1 MFLSLVHHGY
11 PYERVILA
19 AKMGIKRAEHGSGPR
34 GRRLD
39 KTGFIQ
45 EGELEIRID
54 HESGAEVLSLYG
66 ELDHSNAHVLESTL
80 LGAESRETEA
90 IILDL
95 SGLEFCDS
103 TGLGVIIRA
112 ATRSSQDSDRLAMLR
127 ARDQV
132 QRLLKI
138 SGLEEHLPFID

>member
-19 AKMGIKRAEHGSGPR
+19 AKWVSSVPSTEADDGDEG
-34 GRRLD
+34 LD
-39 KTGFIQ
+39 RTGFIQ

-80 LGAESRETEA
+80 FGAESRDTEA

>member
-1 MFLSLVHHGY
+1 MQI
-11 PYERVILA
+11 RV
-19 AKMGIKRAEHGSGPR
+19 
-34 GRRLD
+34 
-39 KTGFIQ
+39 
-45 EGELEIRID
+45 D
-54 HESGAEVLSLYG
+54 HEDGCDVLSLYG
-66 ELDHSNAHVLESTL
+66 ELDHGNAEVLESTL
-80 LGAESRETEA
+80 LAAESGEAEA

-112 ATRSSQDSDRLAMLR
+112 ATRSSQDSDRLGMLR

-132 QRLLKI
+132 QRLLTI

>member
-1 MFLSLVHHGY
+1 MPST
-11 PYERVILA
+11 ERHN
-19 AKMGIKRAEHGSGPR
+19 GDT
-34 GRRLD
+34 RLD

-45 EGELEIRID
+45 EGELEIRVD
-54 HESGAEVLSLYG
+54 HEVDTEVLSLYG
-66 ELDHSNAHVLESTL
+66 ELDHSNAQVLESSL
-80 LGAESRETEA
+80 LGAESRATEA

-112 ATRSSQDSDRLAMLR
+112 VTRSRQDSDRLVMLR
-127 ARDQV
+127 AQDQV
-132 QRLLKI
+132 QRLLAI

>member
-1 MFLSLVHHGY
+1 V
-11 PYERVILA
+11 EQTR
-19 AKMGIKRAEHGSGPR
+19 
-34 GRRLD
+34 
-39 KTGFIQ
+39 FIE
-45 EGELEIRID
+45 EGELVIRVD

-66 ELDHSNAHVLESTL
+66 ELDHSTAQVFESAL
-80 LGAESRETEA
+80 LGSESRDTDA

-112 ATRSSQDSDRLAMLR
+112 ATRSRQDSDRLAMLR

-132 QRLLKI
+132 QRLLAI